1 MILCILCYIISF
13 AQAFLPID
21 VKIKGVLWFIFFGMA
36 KLFQYT
42 ALLILGEEGIK
53 YIKKK
58 LRIAKQA
65 KEEKLAKEVQQE
77 TEEGVKELSDT
88 HINSDKNK

>member
-1 MILCILCYIISF
+1 
-13 AQAFLPID
+13 
-21 VKIKGVLWFIFFGMA
+21 MA

-58 LRIAKQA
+58 LRIA